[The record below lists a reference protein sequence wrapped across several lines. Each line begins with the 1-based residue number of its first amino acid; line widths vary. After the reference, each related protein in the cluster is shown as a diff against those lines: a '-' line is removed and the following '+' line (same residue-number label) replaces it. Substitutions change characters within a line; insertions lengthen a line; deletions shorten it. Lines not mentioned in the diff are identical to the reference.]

1 MKRIYIAGQYS
12 ADNVIDVL
20 ANINKGIE
28 WGAMLL
34 SRGYAVFCPFL
45 DHHFA
50 LTAYGAGI
58 SKTQFQA
65 NSMAWVEVSDAV
77 FIIPGSRISGGV
89 QREIDRAKELRIPV
103 YFSFDELQAWA
114 DSDRTEIREM
124 LEHCY

>member
-1 MKRIYIAGQYS
+1 MKRIYVAGPYS

-28 WGAMLL
+28 WGAILL

-89 QREIDRAKELRIPV
+89 QREIDRANELNIPVFLSFEELR
-103 YFSFDELQAWA
+103 AWA
-114 DSDRTEIREM
+114 EREKDSIREM